1 MSFARLAL
9 KQLTRASAS
18 GLRCASA
25 QQVQRSSSRMLKNGL
40 HSASLPF
47 ARRSM
52 VAKQTIALLSRQQV
66 RTMFIQTEQT
76 PNDDSLKFIP
86 GVPVME
92 TGTAEFLDVRESM
105 KSPLAKQLFQIDGVA
120 GVFFGP
126 DFVTISKSSSSE
138 WQLMK
143 PDIYA
148 AIMDHFSSGQPIVYN
163 EADLAAS
170 DTTILPDDSE
180 EVQMIKELLD
190 TRIRP
195 AIQEDGGDIEF
206 CGFEDGIV
214 KLKLKGSCRGCD
226 SSVITLKNGIENM
239 LMHYIPEVQSVE
251 QVIDENEAVALQ
263 EFDKLEKKLG
273 EKQA

>member
-1 MSFARLAL
+1 MSTRVAL
-9 KQLTRASAS
+9 KLLARSTANALNRQVVPSRPLLTRGIAIGRLSAQPQVRPTWSSKRSNSAS
-18 GLRCASA
+18 VS
-25 QQVQRSSSRMLKNGL
+25 
-40 HSASLPF
+40 
-47 ARRSM
+47 
-52 VAKQTIALLSRQQV
+52 QV

-76 PNDDSLKFIP
+76 PNDDALKFIP

-92 TGTAEFLDVRESM
+92 SGTAEFLDVRSSLQ
-105 KSPLAKQLFQIDGVA
+105 SPLAKQLFQIEGIK
-120 GVFFGP
+120 GVFYGP
-126 DFVTISKSSSSE
+126 DFITIAKEAGAE

-148 AIMDHFSSGQPIVYN
+148 AIMDHFASGQPLIK
-163 EADLAAS
+163 EGSTEPS

-195 AIQEDGGDIEF
+195 AIQEDGGDIEY
-206 CGFEDGIV
+206 CGFENGIV

-226 SSVITLKNGIENM
+226 SSVVTLKNGIENM

-251 QVIDENEAVALQ
+251 QVLDEYDAVSLK
-263 EFDKLEKKLG
+263 EFDRLEKNLG
-273 EKQA
+273 EKSA